1 MPLTSFDQAQIIAA
15 IRATAA
21 REIRPRFRALVQGD
35 IAEKANAQDL
45 VTAADLGMEAGLR
58 KAFAEILPDAA
69 ILGEE
74 GVAEDPA
81 QLDLIAAG
89 GRVIVIDPV
98 DGTWNFAH
106 DLASFGTLIAVVED
120 GETVFGVLYDPMID
134 DWVWAAKGEGC
145 WFGTRKMSL
154 PEAGEF
160 SSLTALLASHG
171 LTKEQW
177 MGIAD
182 LYEHFGKVTNTGAS
196 VCDYRLIST
205 GQAAFKLNRY
215 CHVWDHAAGV
225 LCVQEAGGHAALVDG
240 TLYEPRMRE
249 GRLLVAQSERL
260 WEELAVLFEPIVG

>member
-58 KAFAEILPDAA
+58 KAFAE
-69 ILGEE
+69 
-74 GVAEDPA
+74 
-81 QLDLIAAG
+81 G